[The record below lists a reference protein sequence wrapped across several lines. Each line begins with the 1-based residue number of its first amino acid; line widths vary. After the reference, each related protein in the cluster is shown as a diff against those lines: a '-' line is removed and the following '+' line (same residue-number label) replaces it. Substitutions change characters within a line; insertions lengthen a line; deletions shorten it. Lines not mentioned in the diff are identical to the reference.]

1 MDCEQDLLQSGLG
14 GPKIELVRLPR
25 ELSILVV
32 EQVDVDAGL
41 AVSVLSADPRV
52 IVKVAPDRPSALH
65 MLADSSVQL
74 ILLGVEEDESDAI
87 DLLAELKELEHT
99 SRIPVVVL
107 ALPVDGRS
115 LDHWYDRGAAAVLRK
130 PMRLTAHRELMR
142 AVEGFWLG
150 HALLPD
156 SAGASAGRQRRLRDP
171 ATEPAHGDHGDHAA
185 RMTGERTL
193 TDAARE
199 FGLTRELLFALSF
212 DGSVAEASGPW
223 HATVGLRADEVRGR
237 ELIELVHHADRPA
250 FDAAL
255 ASLRA
260 GGRVSDVTSRIS
272 NPGGTW
278 RWLLWSAAAVSER
291 SISYAAARD
300 VTPRADAGTH
310 LPAQPPGTDRDP
322 MTGMFTRKRFEVEL
336 ERELSRSA
344 RYGTAG
350 AVLAIDLDNFRRV
363 NDTFGHMAGDD
374 LIARAASILR
384 RRLRMTDTAGRLG
397 DDEFGAILPGVEVG
411 EAVLVAQSVLAMFR
425 NATRAGSGDEAIQL
439 TASVGVAPFHGGAEL
454 SADALIVE
462 ADIALCD
469 AKQAGR
475 DCVVVFHADGERE
488 PLSSAQPSWP
498 ERVREAVDNK
508 HFVLHAQPIIALG
521 QDGAE
526 RHELLLR
533 MVGEH
538 GDLIPPSTF
547 LGVAERAGMITEID
561 RWVVGEAVK
570 LMAEHRR
577 AGRSLNLEVNV
588 AAHSLRDPEFSQYIA
603 DELGNAG
610 IDGRGLCLEVTETA
624 AIENFDRAKRF
635 SEELTDLGCEFA
647 LDDFGSGFASF
658 YNVKHL
664 PFDYLK
670 IDGDFIHELP
680 DSPIDQ
686 VVVKSI
692 VDIAGSLGKRTIAE
706 FVGDAETLELLRSGG
721 VDFAQGFH
729 VGRPAPLANA
739 GLGQAERIDATP
751 SSSLRS

>member
-1 MDCEQDLLQSGLG
+1 MDCEPDLLQNGLG
-14 GPKIELVRLPR
+14 APKIELVRLPR

-65 MLADSSVQL
+65 MLADSTVQL

-107 ALPVDGRS
+107 AMPVKGRS
-115 LDHWYDRGAAAVLRK
+115 LEHWYDRGAAAVLRK
-130 PMRLTAHRELMR
+130 PMRLTAHRDLMR
-142 AVEGFWLG
+142 AIDGFWLG
-150 HALLPD
+150 HALLPEGP
-156 SAGASAGRQRRLRDP
+156 GAAAGRPRPFRNAP
-171 ATEPAHGDHGDHAA
+171 ADGAHIADERIA
-185 RMTGERTL
+185 RERTL
-193 TDAARE
+193 SDAARE
-199 FGLTRELLFALSF
+199 FGLTRELLFALSL
-212 DGSVAEASGPW
+212 DGSVREASGPW
-223 HATVGLRADEVRGR
+223 HATVGLSAEEIRGR
-237 ELIELVHHADRPA
+237 ELTELVHPADRPA

-255 ASLRA
+255 ASLRS

-272 NPGGTW
+272 DPGGTW

-291 SISYAAARD
+291 SIAYAAARD
-300 VTPRADAGTH
+300 VTPRTDDGTH
-310 LPAQPPGTDRDP
+310 LPAQPPGTDRDA
-322 MTGMFTRKRFEVEL
+322 MTGMFTRKRFEQEL

-344 RYGTAG
+344 RYGTTG
-350 AVLAIDLDNFRRV
+350 AVLAIDLDNFRHV
-363 NDTFGHMAGDD
+363 NDTFGHATGDD

-397 DDEFGAILPGVEVG
+397 DDEFGAILPGVDIG

-425 NATRAGSGDEAIQL
+425 NATRAGEGDQAIQL
-439 TASVGVAPFHGGAEL
+439 TASIGIAPFHTGVEL

-475 DCVVVFHADGERE
+475 DCAVVFNADGEHE
-488 PLSSAQPSWP
+488 PLAAAQPSWP
-498 ERVREAVDNK
+498 ERVREAVDSK
-508 HFVLHAQPIIALG
+508 RFVLHAQPILALG
-521 QDGAE
+521 DGETE

-533 MVGEH
+533 MVGDR
-538 GDLIPPSTF
+538 GDLIAPSTF
-547 LGVAERAGMITEID
+547 LGVAERAGRIIEID

-588 AAHSLRDPEFSQYIA
+588 SAHSLRDPDFSQYIA
-603 DELGNAG
+603 NELANAG
-610 IDGRGLCLEVTETA
+610 IDGSGLCLEVTETA

-635 SEELTDLGCEFA
+635 SEELTGLGCEFA

-680 DSPIDQ
+680 ESPIDQ

-706 FVGDAETLELLRSGG
+706 FVGDAETLEFVRSNG

-729 VGRPAPLANA
+729 VGRPGPLANA
-739 GLGQAERIDATP
+739 GLGQRAP
-751 SSSLRS
+751 SPHL